1 MLMDAFAGIV
11 SGLLLGTVFLGVAIF
26 TLASRRDIYDR
37 LSKRL
42 PQGFSPTVIL
52 LAIVT
57 VTPIL
62 LGLIGGIA
70 GVLYN
75 VAEDASPNAGL
86 GSSSFVFTLAILIVS
101 VLLTIVF
108 FLIQKKPA
116 WLGFIMIAA
125 FAGIFGWILPLLAD
139 WR

>member
-1 MLMDAFAGIV
+1 MDAFAGIV